1 MDTSAS
7 GERPAPVP
15 GTRGARRAPLVTQ
28 ADPVAVLRAE
38 RLAALG
44 AETRTSALLLGAC
57 LGSMGLFALTL
68 LLLTSWP
75 AGR

>member
-15 GTRGARRAPLVTQ
+15 GGARRTPLVTP

-57 LGSMGLFALTL
+57 LGSMGLFAVTL